1 MTTGYACPVCDDP
14 QADIGHL
21 ANHLAFT
28 AMLRKEAHADW
39 LDEHV
44 PAWNEYD
51 EAELSAALEEHTDHL
66 EERDYPQVFE
76 DTTGSDGS
84 AGRDDPAERSGALFD
99 DGGDHGHDHGH
110 QHGHARED
118 QHGHDHGHAQG
129 TGRDAGHG
137 PSGIPDHVDTA
148 AVPGGEIDEEEHEA
162 IMEEA
167 REMTR
172 QLREDAGDRDEESAA
187 GDTGEE
193 SAVGNGDDEGT
204 GDRDDE

>member
-1 MTTGYACPVCDDP
+1 MTTGYACPVCEDP

-28 AMLRKEAHADW
+28 AMLRNEAHADW

-44 PAWNEYD
+44 PGWTDHE
-51 EAELSAALEEHTDHL
+51 EAELSAALEDHTDRL

-76 DTTGSDGS
+76 DTTGNDGS

-99 DGGDHGHDHGH
+99 DGGAHGHDHGHDHG
-110 QHGHARED
+110 QGHGH
-118 QHGHDHGHAQG
+118 QHGHDHAPDH
-129 TGRDAGHG
+129 DAGHG
-137 PSGIPDHVDTA
+137 PSGLPEHVDTA
-148 AVPGGEIDEEEHEA
+148 AVPGGAVDDEEREA

-172 QLREDAGDRDEESAA
+172 KLREGAGADEASTAA
-187 GDTGEE
+187 GDD
-193 SAVGNGDDEGT
+193 ADDDADDADDE
-204 GDRDDE
+204 